1 MARAILQRCRT
12 DKVECLKLQNFI
24 EQKLQ
29 PANTELLFE
38 AIVEDVVAVS
48 CHQSMN

>member
-1 MARAILQRCRT
+1 MGSAILQRCRT

-24 EQKLQ
+24 EQKMH
-29 PANTELLFE
+29 PANTEVLFE
-38 AIVEDVVAVS
+38 AILEDLVAVS